1 MAVPKEYHGHIIGQ
15 KGHDVRKLMEEFD
28 VNILVPP
35 SAESTDVLKISGSP
49 SNIELA
55 KQAISERVKQLD
67 EDKVER
73 VCVAV
78 LCLYLSCGCMGGIGC
93 AKSLLTT
100 VGFTG
105 S

>member
-15 KGHDVRKLMEEFD
+15 KGHDVRRLMEEYD

-35 SAESTDVLKISGSP
+35 SGESTDVLRITGSP

-55 KQAISERVKQLD
+55 KNAIGERIKQLD
-67 EDKVER
+67 DER
-73 VCVAV
+73 QDR
-78 LCLYLSCGCMGGIGC
+78 
-93 AKSLLTT
+93 
-100 VGFTG
+100 VGLQVFIFA